1 MAVALSLKPLSPESS
16 CLTLP
21 MVGVMGR
28 DFTGTGL
35 VSAVTVRVSALTL
48 LAILGELVTLV
59 IVAVQVSVTSFNSD
73 LTLIAPGAGT

>member
-35 VSAVTVRVSALTL
+35 VSAVTVRVSALTCNYFQ
-48 LAILGELVTLV
+48 ININEKCV
-59 IVAVQVSVTSFNSD
+59 F
-73 LTLIAPGAGT
+73 

>member
-1 MAVALSLKPLSPESS
+1 MKMCFLKVP
-16 CLTLP
+16 
-21 MVGVMGR
+21 
-28 DFTGTGL
+28 
-35 VSAVTVRVSALTL
+35 TL